1 MIFNCEACVLA
12 RKIDGKPL
20 VEIAVS
26 ETGREESMSRDLVKV
41 EVYLMPIR
49 LRLIREVIPL
59 LGLVFSLGLVFGYF
73 WAMKAYSTFS

>member
-1 MIFNCEACVLA
+1 MVESSASKA
-12 RKIDGKPL
+12 WGEKI
-20 VEIAVS
+20 
-26 ETGREESMSRDLVKV
+26 MSRDLVKV
-41 EVYLMPIR
+41 EVYLVPIR

>member
-1 MIFNCEACVLA
+1 MGDES
-12 RKIDGKPL
+12 L
-20 VEIAVS
+20 VESPNS
-26 ETGREESMSRDLVKV
+26 EAWKEKIMSRELVKV

-59 LGLVFSLGLVFGYF
+59 LGVVFSLGLIFGYF

>member
-1 MIFNCEACVLA
+1 LA

-20 VEIAVS
+20 VEIAIS
-26 ETGREESMSRDLVKV
+26 ETGREKSMSRDLVKV

>member
-1 MIFNCEACVLA
+1 LA
-12 RKIDGKPL
+12 RKISDKLL
-20 VEIAVS
+20 VDSSTS
-26 ETGREESMSRDLVKV
+26 EAWREKIMSRELVKV

-49 LRLIREVIPL
+49 LRLIREVLPL

>member
-1 MIFNCEACVLA
+1 
-12 RKIDGKPL
+12 
-20 VEIAVS
+20 
-26 ETGREESMSRDLVKV
+26 MSRDLVKV

-49 LRLIREVIPL
+49 LQLIREVIPL